1 MVPDKKANVPYLI
14 EAMIIYVIRSDP
26 LNCKLVLLVFDY
38 HIMIRKLF
46 QISKDILHICK

>member
-14 EAMIIYVIRSDP
+14 EAMIIYVIGSDL

-38 HIMIRKLF
+38 HNKKTYSDM
-46 QISKDILHICK
+46 DIQRYVTYL